1 MNNYNGSVL
10 YNEETLRRMG
20 KIQIRSRV
28 IHNVIYLAMCIV
40 LIIAGILFG
49 LKTMPGLLCA
59 AAGGIG
65 IPLLGS
71 VIRARTD
78 NIIKALGNNT
88 IHVSYTFDSTGVSAS
103 TGDQSNRIL
112 CKDLCMLWEDAEYF
126 YLFYGKVD
134 TLMVS
139 KKSLV
144 PADEAGFRKDI
155 AAITGLTWYQY
166 TSPLMINIRPLL
178 QGLKRTL
185 QNRAR

>member
-112 CKDLCMLWEDAEYF
+112 YKDLCMLWEDAEYF

-144 PADEAGFRKDI
+144 PADEAGFRNDI

-166 TSPLMINIRPLL
+166 TSPLMINIRPLI
-178 QGLKRTL
+178 QELKRTL
-185 QNRAR
+185 QNRSR